1 MSVLGLPCYRGFSL
15 IGPSGVYSLVGVGYS
30 LWCLLLLQSTD
41 SRCAGFSSCDSQ
53 APEHRPN
60 NCGTWAYLLCGK
72 WDLPESGIEPLSPSL
87 AERFF
92 TTEPPGK
99 SQDIFFFSQETQ
111 RLRAIMDGTTV
122 LDKINPEV

>member
-1 MSVLGLPCYRGFSL
+1 MLGLPCYRGFSL
-15 IGPSGVYSLVGVGYS
+15 VVPSGIYSLVGVGYS
-30 LWCLLLLQSTD
+30 LWCLLLLQSAN
-41 SRCAGFSSCDSQ
+41 SKCAGSSSCGSQ
-53 APEHRPN
+53 APEHLPN
-60 NCGTWAYLLCGK
+60 NCGTWAYLLCSK
-72 WDLPESGIEPLSPSL
+72 WDLPESGIQLLSPSL

-99 SQDIFFFSQETQ
+99 SQDIFFFFQETQ